1 MRKITSFLMMAAM
14 CCATAFAQEVG
25 QAVDTQLPENKLV
38 QIGTA
43 QGEMVPGK
51 WYFLQNPRNGQNDS
65 YEYFA
70 VPGEKPK
77 RGGLVED
84 RGTGVGLSKQT
95 DMDAAT
101 SDEGVSSE
109 TYKSRMVRFVEVEGV
124 EGAYNIQFGTGRWFG
139 DGDPLN
145 TATINQNQYIGGLA
159 GKWNFYLVLN
169 AEGQPNT
176 AGRFAWNYYDMKNRV
191 DNNGQGNSVNFW
203 NSGELTLESL
213 DWNQVDEQG
222 DAGIIGN
229 NIWQIYDIIVVGELD
244 VYEEA
249 FNAMIEDYTT
259 ITGYQEGAFIDNL
272 LAGQNVG
279 LKPGNYRQEDV
290 DAFMEIHQVIDE
302 LMYTMEMEG
311 LEAVQAQYPTAKDLE
326 ELNQKYVDAYNH
338 MINNRVPL
346 AMSGIQPGYYTFNSC
361 LFWYTTKNDTVR
373 YSAEEAAAWNEENGL
388 TSEEDE
394 GWVNAGDVKEVTTTQ
409 VPAPIRAL
417 CAESTTG
424 SDGSTGEWL
433 AHIPLKP
440 EAKYLWKIET
450 VEGKPTEY
458 RMINMLKGETFTGI
472 TQSTANGK
480 LSKNDTAT
488 VCFDWR
494 NDAEPVKYEDLE
506 GNVVTDTV
514 VSFNIRSSS
523 QAENGYNYLHCNGH
537 SSGAGGQNWIVGW
550 ADGGATR
557 WYMSPIDEATAEE
570 WINGPEAQLRKKIQK
585 GDSIA
590 EAFPAQL
597 DVAKDLVADLDTTIK
612 VANAEN
618 FFSPFTCTSEGAVEQ
633 LFDGIGGQLTNFW
646 HSEWNSGSAN
656 AYSTANGTN
665 YFVINDT
672 EGMIKG
678 GLAIMLQRR
687 DAANDHVLQF
697 TVYGTNDAYDVAVAT
712 EALKADSEKKND
724 TYNWTELG
732 ILETPRV
739 NNKETIISNA
749 IEFEGQ
755 YSFYK
760 FVATSTVSSRGYFHM
775 GEFQLYP
782 ATISKRYE
790 TTQYDARKAEADAL
804 AAAIAVWEE
813 KGFTADSLE
822 LIEDPTF
829 AAAYNALVAA
839 YEAWSKVYVDPTEL
853 REAIAAAPAEN
864 LFVVGN
870 NPGQW
875 KEGVTTPGA
884 TVAAAEAYNASGAYT
899 PAESEAHIAAIAKA
913 EADVWAAA
921 NKVETGKW
929 YRFSFATE
937 EMYDN
942 YGWDKTGAKASENA
956 AGVVTAPAL
965 FGKTIA
971 VGKGLVTY
979 ETYDNAEAARVD
991 TATVRSIEAT
1001 EEWYEGDNLCFFEDA
1016 DFSDG
1021 EDLFQFIQATDSSYM
1036 IQNKATGLFVR
1047 AGHPMTLSA
1056 VPSYFSANQA
1066 IGAGANLIAYTDVL
1080 GKTDGAH
1087 VYMHGER
1094 STNYLT
1100 KWSANTIAS
1109 NSMMFIEE
1117 VEAVTEAPATEYAA
1131 KLWPGKVYTYTMPV
1145 DVTVTEGATA
1155 YGAELVV
1162 TEEDTTVVLKA
1173 IEAETIS
1180 AGTPFILITDFE
1192 GEYITTADRLKQIAS
1207 EILAEKG
1214 QYGVNEKQDANTRL
1228 NDQYAIV
1235 SLNHGMEVDT
1245 VVTELLALRGTLESK
1260 TVEAGKAILAKENG
1274 FEHTLVN
1281 KSVGANTAWIVSDFD
1296 PESAEVLSGL
1306 IVHIEGS
1313 IDTGISEVLDK
1324 VAKSGNIYNAAGQL
1338 VGKGNINTVNSLP
1351 AGVYIVNGV
1360 KVTKK

>member
-14 CCATAFAQEVG
+14 CCASAFAQEVG
-25 QAVDTQLPENKLV
+25 QSVDTQLPENKLV

-43 QGEMVPGK
+43 QAEMVPGK

-124 EGAYNIQFGTGRWFG
+124 EGAYNIQFGTGKWMG
-139 DGDPLN
+139 DGDPRN

-176 AGRFAWNYYDMKNRV
+176 AGRFAWNYYDKQNRV
-191 DNNGQGNSVNFW
+191 DNNGQGNDVCFW

-213 DWNQVDEQG
+213 DWNQVDEHG

-229 NIWQIYDIIVVGELD
+229 NVWQIYDIIVVGELD

-259 ITGYQEGAFIDNL
+259 ITGFQEGAFIDNL

-290 DAFMEIHQVIDE
+290 DAFMKIHNVIDE

-311 LEAVQAQYPTAKDLE
+311 LEAVQALYPTAEDVKK
-326 ELNQKYVDAYNH
+326 LNQEYVDAYNH

-346 AMSGIQPGYYTFNSC
+346 AMSGIQPGYYTFNSS
-361 LFWYTTKNDTVR
+361 LYWYVTKNDTTF
-373 YSAEEAAAWNEENGL
+373 YTQEEADSVNNESGL
-388 TSEEDE
+388 VEGDE
-394 GWVNAGDVKEVTTTQ
+394 GWINAGDVNKITSSQ

-417 CAESTTG
+417 CAESSTA
-424 SDGSTGEWL
+424 SDGTTGEWL

-440 EAKYLWKIET
+440 EAKFLWKIET

-458 RMINMLKGETFTGI
+458 RMINMLRGETFTGI
-472 TQSTANGK
+472 SQSTANGK

-523 QAENGYNYLHCNGH
+523 QAADGYNYLHCNGH
-537 SSGAGGQNWIVGW
+537 SNGAGGQNWIVGW

-557 WYMSPIDEATAEE
+557 WYMSPVDEATAEE

-590 EAFPAQL
+590 AVSPDQIEI
-597 DVAKDLVADLDTTIK
+597 AKDIVTTIYDTDS
-612 VANAEN
+612 VVVTADQFYSQYTTEDAQTI
-618 FFSPFTCTSEGAVEQ
+618 P
-633 LFDGIGGQLTNFW
+633 DGQTVYDFLLDGKPNTYW
-646 HSEWNSGSAN
+646 HSAWESGAQPMNKHYLQIRAAETLEGTYAVKMTRRGGAN
-656 AYSTANGTN
+656 
-665 YFVINDT
+665 NDQVT
-672 EGMIKG
+672 KFTIKG
-678 GLAIMLQRR
+678 YVEEPTDETTFEEGDLLIVSPLPYTSKSETLTSKVF
-687 DAANDHVLQF
+687 DATGYNYIRIYA
-697 TVYGTNDAYDVAVAT
+697 TN
-712 EALKADSEKKND
+712 
-724 TYNWTELG
+724 
-732 ILETPRV
+732 
-739 NNKETIISNA
+739 
-749 IEFEGQ
+749 
-755 YSFYK
+755 
-760 FVATSTVSSRGYFHM
+760 TSGDNYTDRGYWHASELNIFKASAA
-775 GEFQLYP
+775 P
-782 ATISKRYE
+782 RYE
-790 TTQYDARKAEADAL
+790 TTQYDVRKTEAEAL
-804 AAAIAVWEE
+804 AAAVATWNE
-813 KGFTADSLE
+813 KGFTADSLD

-829 AAAYNALVAA
+829 AAAYEALVAA
-839 YEAWSKVYVDPTEL
+839 YEAWSKVYVDPAAL

-864 LFVVGN
+864 LFVIGN

-942 YGWDKTGAKASENA
+942 YGWNKDGAKAAENA
-956 AGVVTAPAL
+956 AGVVTSPAL

-1016 DFSDG
+1016 DFSEG

-1047 AGHPMTLSA
+1047 AGHPVTLSA
-1056 VPSYFSANQA
+1056 VPSYFKANKA

-1080 GKTDGAH
+1080 GKTDGQH
-1087 VYMHGER
+1087 VYLHGER

-1100 KWSANTIAS
+1100 KWNASTIGS

-1131 KLWPGKVYTYTMPV
+1131 KLWPGKVYTYTYPV
-1145 DVTVTEGATA
+1145 DVTVADGATA
-1155 YGAELVV
+1155 YGAELNV
-1162 TEEDTTVVLKA
+1162 TEEDTTIVLKA
-1173 IEAETIS
+1173 IEAEVIN
-1180 AGTPFILITDFE
+1180 AGTPFILIANLE
-1192 GEYITTADRLKQIAS
+1192 GDYITTADRLKQIAS

-1214 QYGVNEKQDANTRL
+1214 QYGLNEKQEANTKL
-1228 NDQYAIV
+1228 NDEYAIV
-1235 SLNHGMEVDT
+1235 NMNHGMEIDT

-1281 KSVGANTAWIVSDFD
+1281 KSVGANSAWIVSDFD

-1306 IVHIEGS
+1306 VVEIEGS

-1338 VGKGNINTVNSLP
+1338 VGKGNINTVNNLP